1 MQNLKLPTEC
11 EHLEHVRQGIDAI
24 DHEIVQL
31 LNKRM
36 GYVLAAAQFKPD
48 VESIPA
54 PDRVAVML
62 QQRKKW
68 AQEQTLDEGFITS
81 LFEQI
86 IPWFINQQI
95 DYWRTKNPS
104 NSGQ

>member
-1 MQNLKLPTEC
+1 MQNLKLPNEC
-11 EHLEHVRQGIDAI
+11 ENLELVRQGIDAI

-36 GYVLAAAQFKPD
+36 GYVLAAAQFKPN

-54 PDRVAVML
+54 PERVAVML
-62 QQRKKW
+62 QQRKEW
-68 AQEQTLDEGFITS
+68 AREHSLAEDFVIS
-81 LFEQI
+81 LFEKI

-95 DYWRTKNPS
+95 DYWQAKHES
-104 NSGQ
+104 KSGQ